1 MKNKKALLMDNG
13 DHDHREQLELQ
24 VGGKQ
29 VSNILT
35 AGSLTSRL
43 QSRGE
48 IAVLSLVL
56 GLRTM
61 SAQGTI
67 SMVSLLLASGLRQL
81 IGCTISFGTL
91 LA

>member
-1 MKNKKALLMDNG
+1 MDMVIMIIENSWSFM
-13 DHDHREQLELQ
+13 LS
-24 VGGKQ
+24 GKQ

-35 AGSLTSRL
+35 AGSLHLGFSPGGG
-43 QSRGE
+43 GE
-48 IAVLSLVL
+48 IAVLSSVL

-81 IGCTISFGTL
+81 LGCTLSFGTL
-91 LA
+91 WA

>member
-1 MKNKKALLMDNG
+1 MNND
-13 DHDHREQLELQ
+13 DHDHREELELH

-29 VSNILT
+29 VSNIWT

-48 IAVLSLVL
+48 TAVLSLVL
-56 GLRTM
+56 GLRTL

-67 SMVSLLLASGLRQL
+67 SFVSLVLG
-81 IGCTISFGTL
+81 
-91 LA
+91 

>member
-1 MKNKKALLMDNG
+1 MDNG
-13 DHDHREQLELQ
+13 DHDHREQLELH
-24 VGGKQ
+24 VGGTQ
-29 VSNILT
+29 IINILT

-56 GLRTM
+56 GLRTL

-67 SMVSLLLASGLRQL
+67 SFVSLVLG
-81 IGCTISFGTL
+81 
-91 LA
+91 